1 MEHNIPWQ
9 IFLLFFTFYVF
20 NDLITIR
27 TTTTTIKGRLAVGI
41 SKAEANRSMV
51 EMKQKPVTL
60 AGLLCGTASQFTGQP
75 RCTRKRWGAARAQSH
90 DTMIT
95 LLLVVKLQLFDA
107 WQPARLL
114 SRLIILLIFFIFAF
128 SDPFYLLQVLLQ
140 LLFNPLYKKYIGNA
154 VSAAAGERKLL
165 STVLKICIIKSTS
178 NVFSAAQFNSNSGAG
193 RLTNKLTYS
202 Q

>member
-9 IFLLFFTFYVF
+9 IFLFFTFYVF

-27 TTTTTIKGRLAVGI
+27 TTTTTTIKGRLAVGI
-41 SKAEANRSMV
+41 SKAEANRSVV

-75 RCTRKRWGAARAQSH
+75 RCTRKFRGAARAQSH

-95 LLLVVKLQLFDA
+95 LLLAVKLQLFDA
-107 WQPARLL
+107 RQLPARLL
-114 SRLIILLIFFIFAF
+114 SRSIILLIFFIFAF

-140 LLFNPLYKKYIGNA
+140 LLFNPLYKKIYWKCCQRGGWRTQTTLNSVKNWYYKEHRA
-154 VSAAAGERKLL
+154 QVMYLAR
-165 STVLKICIIKSTS
+165 LKQQQRQ
-178 NVFSAAQFNSNSGAG
+178 VDRQ
-193 RLTNKLTYS
+193 TN
-202 Q
+202 